1 MSVITVQCYE
11 LFVVIVSFTYFG
23 AIQTLSRSI
32 TVQELVRGVSLVTV
46 SCDVICSG
54 DVSCD
59 GAIKRGRGW
68 ARLINWRVTS

>member
-1 MSVITVQCYE
+1 MH
-11 LFVVIVSFTYFG
+11 FG

-32 TVQELVRGVSLVTV
+32 AVQKLVWEVLLVTM

-59 GAIKRGRGW
+59 GI
-68 ARLINWRVTS
+68 I